1 MLAVAAVALAS
12 ASVTY
17 LSSTGA
23 LRLGGFPA
31 TASQARTQPLAD
43 SGLRGGGRVEVS
55 PPPPSWPT
63 APRTGGLIP
72 PGAIGVLL
80 KQFGG
85 LNDQPPLGLKAW
97 VHINDSYVIGEL
109 AHLLN
114 ALPPFPGG
122 IFSCPFDDGS
132 YFVLDFTYADASSTA
147 LKVEARGC
155 GGVFVGGWTK
165 AVAWTA
171 TSPGL
176 INYLIGLVAKP
187 AG

>member
-1 MLAVAAVALAS
+1 MIAVAAVVLVS

-23 LRLGGFPA
+23 LRLGGLPA

-55 PPPPSWPT
+55 PTPPSWPP
-63 APRTGGLIP
+63 APRTAGLIP

-80 KQFGG
+80 EQFGG
-85 LNDQPPLGLKAW
+85 LNNQPPLGLKAS
-97 VHINDSYVIGEL
+97 VHINDSDVIGEL
-109 AHLLN
+109 ANLLN
-114 ALPPFPGG
+114 ALPSFPDG

-132 YFVLDFTYADASSTA
+132 YFVLDFTYAGGSSTA
-147 LKVEARGC
+147 VKVEARGC
-155 GGVFVGGWTK
+155 GEVFVGDWRK
-165 AVAWTA
+165 PVAWTI

-176 INYLIGLVAKP
+176 INYLMGLVAKP
-187 AG
+187 GA